1 MLLVGSTQDL
11 TFVWPGGTQE
21 PFIVHTGDH
30 ILHPSVSIVLPQ
42 FGIKGRIPRRQ
53 NDGPHFDFDLFRG
66 LAEINGLMLTDTGA
80 DMTFL
85 LFKVKTAFINIGDK
99 GNCLREV
106 YMDGFVLRYVLIKRV
121 RVCDRTVFDTGRTTR
136 AFALDN
142 ISGLLDHGDLEVSG
156 FSFDAVNVGIG
167 QDLYVGVPADLD
179 QFGCEY
185 SDGAVIGGK
194 CLVKLG
200 HMAANGRR
208 LVDQV
213 YFEASRGE
221 IKRGLNTTHASTDN
235 HNVSKMTVPK
245 SPDKLFNL
253 FSFHV
258 SPSLSGISAL

>member
-1 MLLVGSTQDL
+1 
-11 TFVWPGGTQE
+11 
-21 PFIVHTGDH
+21 
-30 ILHPSVSIVLPQ
+30 
-42 FGIKGRIPRRQ
+42 
-53 NDGPHFDFDLFRG
+53 
-66 LAEINGLMLTDTGA
+66 MLTDTGA

-142 ISGLLDHGDLEVSG
+142 ISGLLDQGYLEVSG
-156 FSFDAVNVGIG
+156 FSFDAVNVSIG

-179 QFGCEY
+179 QFGREY

-194 CLVKLG
+194 CLVELG
-200 HMAANGRR
+200 HMAADGRC

-213 YFEASRGE
+213 YFEASRGQ
-221 IKRGLNTTHASTDN
+221 IKRGLNATHAATDN
-235 HNVSKMTVPK
+235 HDIPKMTVRK
-245 SPDKLFNL
+245 TSAKLFDVFSDQWL
-253 FSFHV
+253 FFHFL
-258 SPSLSGISAL
+258 SPHQVPSVLNGLALKNDPFRSLYQVFDPF